1 MSQSGPVDNSSDTS
15 TSQFLVREVLG
26 EEWAVVAWLW
36 QAYRNDLAVV
46 VNGLPYADGRYQSAR
61 LARYPSPDATGYLAW
76 RAHPKTGELAPI
88 AFAVI
93 EGLQGDHRS
102 IEGFWVAPTLRR
114 EGVGRLFALDVL
126 ARHDG
131 PWTII
136 FQHDNVGAAHLWRSV
151 ANSAFGVNG
160 WSEEERPVPGLA
172 DVAPDHFIVSS

>member
-1 MSQSGPVDNSSDTS
+1 MPPSEENSSS
-15 TSQFLVREVLG
+15 LLGVPPRLIFIHAVPASVMVLVTV
-26 EEWAVVAWLW
+26 
-36 QAYRNDLAVV
+36 
-46 VNGLPYADGRYQSAR
+46 SAPIFP
-61 LARYPSPDATGYLAW
+61 ANPSPDATGYRAW
-76 RAHPKTGELAPI
+76 RAHPKPGELAPI